1 MDGGALTMSVGKR
14 ILLILFLSA
23 FTTTPGWGL
32 ASASP
37 AAAPYDGL
45 TLLYDLNLPILSP
58 RDQTSFGGSVRFTF
72 QNVTSTST
80 GVKIEVEG
88 LLTTAQG
95 SRGLKLTQAAAI
107 PMGVN
112 TILYLKPECDPQGEK
127 WVKIEGIPLIID
139 GEVMSMRG
147 VFQYEGDLPLTTP
160 AGQFTT
166 YRLRNQTILQGAA
179 LDTYLHYDKVGKI
192 LVYAEVKATVSLL
205 TYSYT
210 MRLRET
216 NMVFPSGGKPSAC
229 LVATAF
235 YGTPLSLAVQELRRF
250 RDEVVLKT
258 SFGAAFMAAFND
270 WYYRFSPAVAEAE
283 RENAFLRAGVRF
295 VLQPLLLILKAFK
308 RLYEH
313 LPFNPEV
320 NMLLVWAA
328 ISPLIGAVYLS
339 PPVLTAYAITRARR
353 DIRLKGGLVM
363 AGAFSLL
370 TGVFAWASVPTF
382 LTVFTWVIVA
392 FSVQAGALGA
402 VEPAIRMVER
412 LNINGEQHG

>member
-1 MDGGALTMSVGKR
+1 MSVGKR

-192 LVYAEVKATVSLL
+192 LVYAEVKATVSL
-205 TYSYT
+205 
-210 MRLRET
+210 
-216 NMVFPSGGKPSAC
+216 P
-229 LVATAF
+229 
-235 YGTPLSLAVQELRRF
+235 TP
-250 RDEVVLKT
+250 
-258 SFGAAFMAAFND
+258 
-270 WYYRFSPAVAEAE
+270 
-283 RENAFLRAGVRF
+283 
-295 VLQPLLLILKAFK
+295 
-308 RLYEH
+308 
-313 LPFNPEV
+313 
-320 NMLLVWAA
+320 
-328 ISPLIGAVYLS
+328 
-339 PPVLTAYAITRARR
+339 TR
-353 DIRLKGGLVM
+353 
-363 AGAFSLL
+363 
-370 TGVFAWASVPTF
+370 
-382 LTVFTWVIVA
+382 
-392 FSVQAGALGA
+392 
-402 VEPAIRMVER
+402 
-412 LNINGEQHG
+412 

>member
-1 MDGGALTMSVGKR
+1 
-14 ILLILFLSA
+14 
-23 FTTTPGWGL
+23 
-32 ASASP
+32 
-37 AAAPYDGL
+37 
-45 TLLYDLNLPILSP
+45 
-58 RDQTSFGGSVRFTF
+58 
-72 QNVTSTST
+72 
-80 GVKIEVEG
+80 
-88 LLTTAQG
+88 
-95 SRGLKLTQAAAI
+95 
-107 PMGVN
+107 
-112 TILYLKPECDPQGEK
+112 
-127 WVKIEGIPLIID
+127 
-139 GEVMSMRG
+139 
-147 VFQYEGDLPLTTP
+147 
-160 AGQFTT
+160 
-166 YRLRNQTILQGAA
+166 
-179 LDTYLHYDKVGKI
+179 VGKI

-216 NMVFPSGGKPSAC
+216 NMAFPSGGKPSAC

-235 YGTPLSLAVQELRRF
+235 YGTPLSPAVQELRRF

-328 ISPLIGAVYLS
+328 VSPLIGAVYLS

-370 TGVFAWASVPTF
+370 TGVFAWTSVPTF